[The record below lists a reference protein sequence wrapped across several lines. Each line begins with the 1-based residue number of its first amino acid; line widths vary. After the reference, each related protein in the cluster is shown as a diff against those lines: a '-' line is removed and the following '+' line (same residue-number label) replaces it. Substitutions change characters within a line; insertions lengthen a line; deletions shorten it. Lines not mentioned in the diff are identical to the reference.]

1 MAWLTACMNGSRR
14 VGDSRFLQRA
24 WLFAGLACAAWAAGT
39 GCAEQTIRP
48 NRGLLQE
55 ETARYSDHD
64 WARVLD
70 LYVRDGLV
78 DYKALK
84 ASPKPLKQYYAIL
97 SQTGPTLTP
106 EDFEARSD
114 RVAYW
119 INAYNALVLLAV
131 LERYP
136 VSTMYDL
143 SLPRLEH
150 EYHFTV
156 DGQECNLAWIERQ
169 MLAESGSDARVLL
182 ATSRAAMGTPCLA
195 DQPYRGAVLGGQLAQ
210 AAARSLKNPHLCRLD
225 HDRQW
230 ILVWQMF
237 LNREADFL
245 AYWESRHR
253 TETGYLFNVLLDLAS
268 PERRRQLQDV
278 VGYQVVEIPFDRR
291 LNEYRPGPRR
301 AIAP

>member
-1 MAWLTACMNGSRR
+1 MGWLTACMSSPWR
-14 VGDSRFLQRA
+14 VGDAPFLWRV
-24 WLFAGLACAAWAAGT
+24 WLCVGVACAAFAGGT

-48 NRGLLQE
+48 NRALLQE
-55 ETARYSDHD
+55 ESAGYSDHD

-70 LYVRDGLV
+70 HCVRDGLV
-78 DYKALK
+78 DYRTLK
-84 ASPKPLKQYYAIL
+84 ASSKSLKRYYAIL

-106 EDFEARSD
+106 EFFETRSD

-136 VSTMYDL
+136 VATMYDL

-150 EYHFTV
+150 EYHFSI
-156 DGQECNLAWIERQ
+156 DGRECTLAWIEAQ
-169 MLAESGSDARVLL
+169 MMADSGSDARVLL

-195 DQPYRGAVLGGQLAQ
+195 DRPYRGGGLDGQLAK
-210 AAARSLKNPHLCRLD
+210 AAARSLNNPHLCRLD
-225 HDRQW
+225 HDRQS

-268 PERRRQLQDV
+268 PERRRQLQGV
-278 VGYQVVEIPFDRR
+278 VGYQVLEIPFDRR

-301 AIAP
+301 PSAP